1 MRRPATLRMVS
12 VESGGRVYP
21 DRGNKASNSTTSRT
35 GRAGEH
41 AIQGGGEEILTSW
54 GLPLAEDEAHG
65 GGRGWIRPRGCSD
78 LDWTEITP
86 DRSAS
91 RVLDR
96 RRIDGETALNCYG
109 AGGIDS

>member
-65 GGRGWIRPRGCSD
+65 GGRGWIRLLRFG
-78 LDWTEITP
+78 LDRKFAGSI
-86 DRSAS
+86 RLS
-91 RVLDR
+91 RVW
-96 RRIDGETALNCYG
+96 IVGEETGRWC
-109 AGGIDS
+109 